1 MVMWLVIA
9 LGGAIGALSRYSIS
23 QFVVMVSGASS
34 APLATIIVN
43 MIGSG
48 MMGVMY
54 GYLSA
59 GGMMA
64 ETLRLFIMVG
74 FLGALT
80 TFSTFSMDI
89 MIWIDRGQ
97 IIPAIIYTMVS
108 VVGSVLIFMVA
119 AQIIRAKSGA
129 G

>member
-43 MIGSG
+43 VIGSG

-119 AQIIRAKSGA
+119 AQIIRAISGA